1 MAYAKGTTLVASSP
15 VLTNAAPNLP
25 GGVKVVPE
33 QDPSQMSVQWQTKN
47 AAQPRVLYGTSPS
60 ALNTVAAAT
69 TSTYTKADI
78 VSACTQGLLTSPT
91 SQMTSVLKGWMDPGS
106 IHKAMLTGLQ
116 PDTTYYYQ
124 ARRTPAA
131 AGFPALSCCNATPCH
146 AMPRHATPCHA
157 RCGAVAPHHLV
168 AMVSATAPLH
178 WAWPEPVLSTAC
190 LLPAAAGGG
199 WCIQPVRCHL
209 FRGPLLHNPA
219 RPWR

>member
-1 MAYAKGTTLVASSP
+1 MPAFPSLPLASRRFILPNRRQDLQVAYAKGTTLVASSP

-116 PDTTYYYQ
+116 PDTSYYYQ
-124 ARRTPAA
+124 ARRPPA
-131 AGFPALSCCNATPCH
+131 
-146 AMPRHATPCHA
+146 
-157 RCGAVAPHHLV
+157 
-168 AMVSATAPLH
+168 
-178 WAWPEPVLSTAC
+178 
-190 LLPAAAGGG
+190 
-199 WCIQPVRCHL
+199 
-209 FRGPLLHNPA
+209 
-219 RPWR
+219 